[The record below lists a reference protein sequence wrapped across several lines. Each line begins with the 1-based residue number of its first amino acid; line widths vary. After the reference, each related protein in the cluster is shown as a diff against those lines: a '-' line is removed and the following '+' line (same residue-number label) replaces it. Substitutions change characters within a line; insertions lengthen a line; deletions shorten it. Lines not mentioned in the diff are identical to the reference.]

1 MKSFIYIPEISIYIF
16 INIKISIKRCKN
28 VEFFTKNALQ
38 TAKTKILF
46 KIVEKVSKY
55 EKNNTIHNGCWRSG
69 PEQSIVVSSYV
80 QCYFGEYFK
89 VNRLFQGLCSANSM
103 KLIFTS
109 NWSIYLSIVIH
120 FIFKSSNAI
129 LMVGFVLTN
138 FLMQMLKYLIHAKYM
153 QKIHHLQD
161 QWEKRQILN
170 WR

>member
-1 MKSFIYIPEISIYIF
+1 MLWKDFKVVDMFQFFLEFRFWRLVVVPAIPI
-16 INIKISIKRCKN
+16 RVVGGC
-28 VEFFTKNALQ
+28 LW
-38 TAKTKILF
+38 LF
-46 KIVEKVSKY
+46 
-55 EKNNTIHNGCWRSG
+55 KNNTGKYHGVCFQTSNNHLWKK
-69 PEQSIVVSSYV
+69 QHTTT
-80 QCYFGEYFK
+80 K
-89 VNRLFQGLCSANSM
+89 NVNVAAALM

-161 QWEKRQILN
+161 QWKKR
-170 WR
+170 

>member
-69 PEQSIVVSSYV
+69 PEVFLVRVLARKISGVQSSQLCATLCYFNSPIFVKILLIRGQFVGQDLRLNLGNAVQAFGLQCCVPPMEALVSSEIALPH
-80 QCYFGEYFK
+80 G
-89 VNRLFQGLCSANSM
+89 RS
-103 KLIFTS
+103 
-109 NWSIYLSIVIH
+109 H
-120 FIFKSSNAI
+120 
-129 LMVGFVLTN
+129 
-138 FLMQMLKYLIHAKYM
+138 
-153 QKIHHLQD
+153 
-161 QWEKRQILN
+161 
-170 WR
+170 

>member
-1 MKSFIYIPEISIYIF
+1 MTWSMIVGTHDAQESVGRLTSIF
-16 INIKISIKRCKN
+16 L
-28 VEFFTKNALQ
+28 T
-38 TAKTKILF
+38 
-46 KIVEKVSKY
+46 
-55 EKNNTIHNGCWRSG
+55 W
-69 PEQSIVVSSYV
+69 
-80 QCYFGEYFK
+80 CYFGEYFK

-161 QWEKRQILN
+161 QWKKR
-170 WR
+170 

>member
-1 MKSFIYIPEISIYIF
+1 MTKLVLVCIIRIQQCYVHVNVLDEGLLYYNAMYLLVGTHDAQESVGRLTCIF
-16 INIKISIKRCKN
+16 LC
-28 VEFFTKNALQ
+28 
-38 TAKTKILF
+38 
-46 KIVEKVSKY
+46 
-55 EKNNTIHNGCWRSG
+55 
-69 PEQSIVVSSYV
+69 V

-103 KLIFTS
+103 KLIFTT

-161 QWEKRQILN
+161 QREKRQILT

>member
-1 MKSFIYIPEISIYIF
+1 MK
-16 INIKISIKRCKN
+16 NHKRLLLFQWKYTKTPMSKFECFGHAVKGQSYYQ
-28 VEFFTKNALQ
+28 VIIGFTNDVWLVGAHDAQ
-38 TAKTKILF
+38 ES
-46 KIVEKVSKY
+46 V
-55 EKNNTIHNGCWRSG
+55 GCLTC
-69 PEQSIVVSSYV
+69 VSSYV

-103 KLIFTS
+103 KLIFTT

-161 QWEKRQILN
+161 QWKKRQILT